1 MTQLISLKMR
11 NNPLRELPSG
21 KLLLYYNYYYNDAI
35 ITLDI
40 SKLHKLEIMSLPFN
54 LLSDL
59 PQG

>member
-1 MTQLISLKMR
+1 MR

-21 KLLLYYNYYYNDAI
+21 KLLLYYNYYNDDAI

>member
-1 MTQLISLKMR
+1 MR

-21 KLLLYYNYYYNDAI
+21 KLLLYYNYYNDAI

-54 LLSDL
+54 LLSGL